1 VLQIITQLNEKTEEG
16 VKRLLEELAVADGRI
31 LIENMPVSLLDEAVC
46 MFHHQRGEN
55 LLKSFGKCIRSLI
68 GFSSSLSEVEL
79 PNLRRLEVDGAME
92 GTAARDGNVWRTASW
107 PKLKEVKLDNVSEAD
122 ASYVAELVLGSG
134 VLRPSVL
141 RLDFDINL
149 HSNEAHLLLAN
160 LTHLMLRLKSEE
172 VRSFRSFMR
181 VLSTSCPKI
190 QFLCFFTFFPLGDE
204 EFIGLDAQ
212 GRLTTPP
219 LLQFPG
225 K

>member
-1 VLQIITQLNEKTEEG
+1 
-16 VKRLLEELAVADGRI
+16 
-31 LIENMPVSLLDEAVC
+31 
-46 MFHHQRGEN
+46 
-55 LLKSFGKCIRSLI
+55 
-68 GFSSSLSEVEL
+68 
-79 PNLRRLEVDGAME
+79 ME
-92 GTAARDGNVWRTASW
+92 GTAARDGNGWRTASW
-107 PKLKEVKLDNVSEAD
+107 PKLKEVKLDIVSEAD
-122 ASYVAELVLGSG
+122 VSYVAELILGSG
-134 VLRPSVL
+134 VLRPSVR

-149 HSNEAHLLLAN
+149 HSNEAHLLLANFPN

-190 QFLCFFTFFPLGDE
+190 QFLCFFTLFPLGDD

-219 LLQFPG
+219 LLQFPC